1 MFCGAMFA
9 TQQEITRF
17 DLGPLAAPAGQL
29 WIVVLAGGDGT
40 RLSGLTAALHGR
52 PLPKQF
58 ATLVGE
64 HSLLQQ
70 TLLRAR
76 TLAPWEHI
84 VVVATAGHAVLA
96 REQTA
101 ALGPAAVLVQ
111 PANLGTGPGLL
122 LPLAHIR
129 AVSGDA
135 RVLVLPSDHHVGQP
149 AVFHQALAELGAGD
163 LAGGLVLL
171 GVEPDAPEPDY
182 GWIVPGRRLSLG
194 PPVLHRVDHFREKP
208 PASLARE
215 LMQQGG
221 LWNSFILAADVEAFW
236 QLVERRLPEQTRR
249 FAALGAD
256 LTSLRGRRA
265 LAQLYPGLPPAD
277 FSRSVLAATDDLA
290 VATAPSCGW
299 SDWGTPQRVFDSLA
313 GTPGMEQ
320 LRRRLR
326 RQLSSLPPEQV
337 ARA

>member
-1 MFCGAMFA
+1 MIASQHE
-9 TQQEITRF
+9 TNPF
-17 DLGPLAAPAGQL
+17 DLHPLAAPAGQL
-29 WIVVLAGGDGT
+29 WIIVLAGGDGT
-40 RLSGLTAALHGR
+40 RLASLTAALHGR

-58 ATLVGE
+58 ATLAGD

-76 TLAPWEHI
+76 TLAPWERI

-96 REQTA
+96 REQAA
-101 ALGPAAVLVQ
+101 ALGPAVVLVQ

-129 AVSGDA
+129 AVDGDA
-135 RVLVLPSDHHVGQP
+135 RVLVLPSDHHVAQP
-149 AVFHQALAELGAGD
+149 AAFQRALADLGGGD
-163 LAGGLVLL
+163 LAGSLVLL
-171 GVEPDAPEPDY
+171 GVQPDAPEPDY
-182 GWIVPGRRLSLG
+182 GWIIPGRRLTTG
-194 PPVLHRVDHFREKP
+194 PPRLLRVVRFSEKP
-208 PASLARE
+208 AAPLAAE

-221 LWNSFILAADVEAFW
+221 LWNSFVLAADLQAFW
-236 QLVERRLPEQTRR
+236 AMVERRLPEQTRR
-249 FAALGAD
+249 FAALDAD

-265 LAQLYPGLPPAD
+265 LAQVYPGLPPAD

-299 SDWGTPQRVFDSLA
+299 SDWGTPGRVFESLA
-313 GTPGMEQ
+313 GTPALEQ

-326 RQLSSLPPEQV
+326 RPLSSLRSEQI

>member
-1 MFCGAMFA
+1 MFCPAMFA
-9 TQQEITRF
+9 AQQETPRF
-17 DLGPLAAPAGQL
+17 DVHPLAAPAGQL
-29 WIVVLAGGDGT
+29 WVVVLAGGDGT
-40 RLSGLTAALHGR
+40 RLASLTAALHGR

-58 ATLVGE
+58 ATLVGD

-76 TLAPWEHI
+76 TLAPWERI

-101 ALGPAAVLVQ
+101 ALGPAVVLVQ

-129 AVSGDA
+129 AVDGNA
-135 RVLVLPSDHHVGQP
+135 RVLVLPSDHHVARP
-149 AVFHQALAELGAGD
+149 AVFHRALADLGGGA
-163 LAGGLVLL
+163 LADRLVLL
-171 GVEPDAPEPDY
+171 GIEPDAPESDY
-182 GWIVPGRRLSLG
+182 GWIVPGRALTMG
-194 PPVLHRVDHFREKP
+194 PPMLHQVNRFSEKP
-208 PASLARE
+208 AAPLATE

-221 LWNSFILAADVEAFW
+221 LWNSFVLAADVEAFW
-236 QLVERRLPEQTRR
+236 ALVEQRLPEQTRR
-249 FAALGAD
+249 FAALDAD

-265 LAQLYPGLPPAD
+265 LAQVYPDLPPAD
-277 FSRSVLAATDDLA
+277 FSRSVLAATQDLA

-299 SDWGTPQRVFDSLA
+299 SDWGTPQRVFESLA

-326 RQLSSLPPEQV
+326 RQSSLRPEQI